1 MTHQHLGLNLPGSNS
16 HTTPSS
22 STSQSNQTAT
32 ANRSLQPPNL
42 PSPPPTQRPG
52 TTSTRSN
59 VPPTDNPAPTGSSTN
74 QAPQAGP
81 SAQSGHS
88 SNTPAGSSN
97 PVAHQPAHN
106 APTGT
111 ATPAAGPMANL
122 PDPAAQ
128 RRTTERA
135 ALRARLMELEA
146 EEANGAHPPANAP
159 LIRIPALFADPAAVD
174 KAREAAAAMHNEP
187 KKPVLPELVPGF
199 KANPLD
205 ASEFPL
211 VLFHLSQYIVVRL
224 IGAKS
229 LSWPCASLLESAL
242 IHIICFV
249 FPHIVESFTAHMYL
263 CIAVIPPKVEDALRQ
278 YKYVPYL
285 AITPAARLHAARN
298 GDEAFSFNTQGNI
311 VAKGLDR
318 SRERTIKFHDW
329 LTASRAVEERITFYH
344 GANRGAA
351 FVSHHKIV
359 SELTSSHG
367 WEIAQEY
374 DIAQRELAAQNP
386 AHNLTGLDTNALT
399 LVATQAA
406 ARVALAT
413 QSLPHHTSTSPLKRS
428 APGDHSF
435 GASQS
440 PRKKARVHCFRCGH
454 SGHLPGDCSAET
466 TSAGKTVA
474 PITATAKSRHALT
487 AANGKHYCFNW
498 ARSSSCS
505 FGTNCTNVHGCSI
518 CGESSHGAGSCP
530 QRA

>member
-59 VPPTDNPAPTGSSTN
+59 VPPTGNPAPTGSSTN

-111 ATPAAGPMANL
+111 ATPAADPMANL

-205 ASEFPL
+205 A
-211 VLFHLSQYIVVRL
+211 I
-224 IGAKS
+224 
-229 LSWPCASLLESAL
+229 
-242 IHIICFV
+242 
-249 FPHIVESFTAHMYL
+249 
-263 CIAVIPPKVEDALRQ
+263 IPPKVEDALRQ